1 VEILFFLKN
10 NFFLQKMKWQNEQKG
25 GMSDFQACSPTVTH
39 TALRARSRIAF
50 DALSLSF
57 HKERAKEKEPGRS
70 LRGLPASR
78 RSDNERRGFCFIE
91 IPPSWAHKR
100 TPEMGLR
107 LASFFAIPFCIK
119 FVQVGMRH
127 RWQESLLLLVAGYSR
142 VRILT
147 SKCECKP

>member
-1 VEILFFLKN
+1 MKEILFFLKN
-10 NFFLQKMKWQNEQKG
+10 NFFLQKMRGRMNKKG

-39 TALRARSRIAF
+39 TALRARSRIAL

-78 RSDNERRGFCFIE
+78 RSDDERRGFYFIE

-100 TPEMGLR
+100 TPKMGLR
-107 LASFFAIPFCIK
+107 GK
-119 FVQVGMRH
+119 F
-127 RWQESLLLLVAGYSR
+127 S
-142 VRILT
+142 
-147 SKCECKP
+147 